1 MFLEETL
8 VLCFYVPVPVDG
20 SGFWSWIRVS
30 GGKKS
35 GKVLLSVTWGFF
47 FPFGREEKERLVWW
61 TGRNSGSWSWASGN
75 KKSGL
80 LVLFLRMGQVTGSAH
95 EKGSSN
101 GVLEANIW
109 VTGG

>member
-35 GKVLLSVTWGFF
+35 GKVSLSVSWGFF
-47 FPFGREEKERLVWW
+47 FPFGWEGEGEASLVD
-61 TGRNSGSWSWASGN
+61 GSEFW
-75 KKSGL
+75 
-80 LVLFLRMGQVTGSAH
+80 
-95 EKGSSN
+95 
-101 GVLEANIW
+101 VLEMSI
-109 VTGG
+109 

>member
-35 GKVLLSVTWGFF
+35 GKVLLSVSWGFF
-47 FPFGREEKERLVWW
+47 FPFGWEGEGEVSLVD
-61 TGRNSGSWSWASGN
+61 GSEFW
-75 KKSGL
+75 
-80 LVLFLRMGQVTGSAH
+80 
-95 EKGSSN
+95 
-101 GVLEANIW
+101 VLEMGI
-109 VTGG
+109 